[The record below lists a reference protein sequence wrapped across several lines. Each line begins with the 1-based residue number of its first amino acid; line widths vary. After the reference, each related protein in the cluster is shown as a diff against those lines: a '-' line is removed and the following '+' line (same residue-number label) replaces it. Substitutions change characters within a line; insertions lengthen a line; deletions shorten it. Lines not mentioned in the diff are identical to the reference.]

1 MSLHVAAPT
10 RDMEASDG
18 SASLHT
24 PRRRFSFSDAQVLL
38 SWRSSDSLS
47 SQTSLVANEELSPP
61 LPSQSARHFG
71 ILRNPSKGDAAAARS
86 LVFST
91 TPDGERAV
99 PRSPLVPCT
108 PATAEALADDRSS
121 SASPPSRER
130 SPVVR
135 RLVRAPGGMRKAVS
149 FNCEV
154 QDTEAISS
162 AFAAAVRMSGAD
174 QASPPRLPPPPPAS
188 IRLDFEKYAAGP
200 HAVRRVLQTEGRETV
215 ASPPIIRLPSSSLLG
230 QRVQSYPNLA
240 SEAAME
246 DEEEVVV
253 REDVAAPLP
262 RHLQRRA
269 STGNLPDSVGRSN
282 EELLAML
289 SKASLAHT
297 RRRAS
302 SGVVNGV
309 AGSGGRLSLRE
320 MRQQERLRRAGS
332 VEDTSQ
338 STV

>member
-1 MSLHVAAPT
+1 M
-10 RDMEASDG
+10 
-18 SASLHT
+18 
-24 PRRRFSFSDAQVLL
+24 
-38 SWRSSDSLS
+38 
-47 SQTSLVANEELSPP
+47 
-61 LPSQSARHFG
+61 
-71 ILRNPSKGDAAAARS
+71 
-86 LVFST
+86 
-91 TPDGERAV
+91 
-99 PRSPLVPCT
+99 
-108 PATAEALADDRSS
+108 
-121 SASPPSRER
+121 
-130 SPVVR
+130 
-135 RLVRAPGGMRKAVS
+135 
-149 FNCEV
+149 
-154 QDTEAISS
+154 
-162 AFAAAVRMSGAD
+162 
-174 QASPPRLPPPPPAS
+174 
-188 IRLDFEKYAAGP
+188 
-200 HAVRRVLQTEGRETV
+200 RRVLQTEGRETV

-240 SEAAME
+240 SEAAMV

-309 AGSGGRLSLRE
+309 AATGGRLSLRE

>member
-1 MSLHVAAPT
+1 MSLHVAAQT
-10 RDMEASDG
+10 AHEG
-18 SASLHT
+18 SVEGTPSLSTHK
-24 PRRRFSFSDAQVLL
+24 RRFSFDDAQELL
-38 SWRSSDSLS
+38 SWRSSDSIA

-71 ILRNPSKGDAAAARS
+71 ILKGDAAAARS
-86 LVFST
+86 LAFST
-91 TPDGERAV
+91 TPEGERAV
-99 PRSPLVPCT
+99 PRSPLVPGT

-309 AGSGGRLSLRE
+309 ATAGGRLSLRE
-320 MRQQERLRRAGS
+320 MRQQERLRRAGP

>member
-1 MSLHVAAPT
+1 M
-10 RDMEASDG
+10 
-18 SASLHT
+18 
-24 PRRRFSFSDAQVLL
+24 
-38 SWRSSDSLS
+38 
-47 SQTSLVANEELSPP
+47 
-61 LPSQSARHFG
+61 
-71 ILRNPSKGDAAAARS
+71 
-86 LVFST
+86 
-91 TPDGERAV
+91 
-99 PRSPLVPCT
+99 PRSPLVPGT

-309 AGSGGRLSLRE
+309 ANPGGRLSLRE

-332 VEDTSQ
+332 AEDTSQ